1 MDIKCKSTNL
11 IWIDLEMTGLQ
22 PHSDRIIEIATIVTD
37 TDLNTLA
44 EGPVFAIHQTDE
56 RLAAMDAWNTQ
67 HHNASGLVDRVQK
80 STTTEA
86 QAEAAT
92 IDFLS
97 QWVPAGE
104 SPMCGNSICQDR
116 RFLANFMPQLEQY
129 FHYRN
134 LDVSTLKILAQRWA
148 PSVAEQTT
156 KHSRHRALDDI
167 RDSIDELRF
176 YRDHFIK
183 ES

>member
-1 MDIKCKSTNL
+1 M
-11 IWIDLEMTGLQ
+11 
-22 PHSDRIIEIATIVTD
+22 
-37 TDLNTLA
+37 
-44 EGPVFAIHQTDE
+44 
-56 RLAAMDAWNTQ
+56 
-67 HHNASGLVDRVQK
+67 QK

-116 RFLANFMPQLEQY
+116 RVLANFMPQLEQY

-134 LDVSTLKILAQRWA
+134 LDVSIMRW
-148 PSVAEQTT
+148 PFNNSHGTGN
-156 KHSRHRALDDI
+156 HRLM
-167 RDSIDELRF
+167 
-176 YRDHFIK
+176 
-183 ES
+183 